1 MKQLSYALEDNQALT
16 RLLDAPELHQAADA
30 AHAMLIQL
38 YSASQDSS
46 WCRDITAA
54 LIERFPAA
62 QLVGASTTGEIQQ
75 GRTLT
80 GHTVVGFTL
89 FEDSDVHSLSLPCQR
104 GEEHGIGRQLRSQL
118 DQFEHVAGVLL
129 LATTISVDANDI
141 LAELNRT
148 PLPFPVF
155 GGGAA
160 DYGTMSQSLLMHQG
174 RCLDSGV
181 VAVVFCGR
189 NLHLSRHTYLGWR
202 PLSKTMTATEVKNRS
217 LKLIDNRPAFE
228 VLSRYLNIADDDNF
242 YLNSLE
248 FPLMIQRNQQL
259 IARVPVGVARDRS
272 IEFIADIRQGEKLRL
287 GYGDPKLIIRDAQ
300 QVHRSMAQFGPQAVF
315 LYSCGC
321 RRFLM
326 QDDVELETLP
336 FQSIAPTFGFYTYG
350 EFFAER
356 GQVEFLNSTM
366 VAIGMRE
373 GAKSDHRRPPLQS
386 EPSSIDAAM
395 DDPYANQH
403 IRIIERLVHFVDAV
417 TAELQQTSDELQE
430 VTIVDKLTQLPNRY
444 QMDTLL
450 ARELAHAQRAQHPF
464 SLILVDIDQ
473 LRKIN
478 ERHGRLVG
486 DEVVAEIAQLLA
498 THTRRTDI
506 VGRWQGGTFMVI
518 LPDTELQEAKV
529 AAIKLYA
536 MIGQTHFTHGDHC
549 SASLGVSCH
558 QPGFTL
564 HQTLNRINL
573 ALQQAKSAGGNQIQT
588 QA

>member
-16 RLLDAPELHQAADA
+16 ALLNAPELHQAADS

-38 YSASQDSS
+38 YSANQDNS
-46 WCRDITAA
+46 WCRDIATA
-54 LIERFPAA
+54 LIERFPNA
-62 QLVGASTTGEIQQ
+62 QLVGASTTGEIQH

-80 GHTVVGFTL
+80 GNTVVGFTL
-89 FEDSDVHSLSLPCQR
+89 FEHSDVHSLSLPCQR
-104 GEEHGIGRQLRSQL
+104 GEEQGIGRQLRSQL

-129 LATTISVDANDI
+129 LATSISMDANDL

-160 DYGTMSQSLLMHQG
+160 DYGTMSQSLLMHQS
-174 RCLDSGV
+174 RCLESGV

-189 NLHLSRHTYLGWR
+189 DLHLSCHTYLGWR

-228 VLSRYLNIADDDNF
+228 VFSRYLNIANDDNF
-242 YLNSLE
+242 FLNSLE
-248 FPLMIQRNQQL
+248 FPLMIERDQQL

-272 IEFIADIRQGEKLRL
+272 IEFVADIRQGEKLRL
-287 GYGDPKLIIRDAQ
+287 GYGDPKLIIRDAH
-300 QVHRSMAQFGPQAVF
+300 QVHRTMAQFGPQAVF
-315 LYSCGC
+315 LYSCIC

-336 FQSIAPTFGFYTYG
+336 FQTIAPTFGFYTYG
-350 EFFAER
+350 EFFADH

-373 GAKSDHRRPPLQS
+373 GGKTNHSQPALQAEPPITD
-386 EPSSIDAAM
+386 EAM

-417 TAELQQTSDELQE
+417 TEELQQTSEELQE
-430 VTIVDKLTQLPNRY
+430 VTVIDKLTQLPNRY
-444 QMDTLL
+444 QMDSLL
-450 ARELAHAQRAQHPF
+450 AQELTHSQRSHSQF
-464 SLILVDIDQ
+464 SLILVDIDY
-473 LRKIN
+473 LRNIN

-498 THTRRTDI
+498 THTRRTDV

-536 MIGQTHFTHGDHC
+536 MIGQTHFTHGEHC

-558 QPGFTL
+558 RPGFTL

-573 ALQQAKSAGGNQIQT
+573 ALKQAKSAGGNQVQT
-588 QA
+588 LA